1 MKNINGIIIKSF
13 VCGLTVL
20 FIVLSAGC
28 VGENQLN
35 PYELAAEVN
44 SIDNTG
50 FFNTAYQAFQS
61 VDTGSSS
68 TDTDS
73 SEEDDSSTV
82 DYSSLLSQYGY

>member
-1 MKNINGIIIKSF
+1 MKKINGIIKSF
-13 VCGLTVL
+13 FGGLAVL
-20 FIVLSAGC
+20 CMVLSAGC

-35 PYELAAEVN
+35 PYVLAAEVN

-73 SEEDDSSTV
+73 SDNDDSSSTI